1 MDIDLNDP
9 LQALLGELRYHAQ
22 VYDRYRAVL
31 PDTTIK
37 GISLTAA
44 LAAVAKHGGTVE
56 KSEIWAL
63 PGGGAYLAPWKP
75 IQEQTA

>member
-1 MDIDLNDP
+1 MPADLNDP

-22 VYDRYRAVL
+22 VFDRYRAVL
-31 PDTTIK
+31 PDSTVK

-44 LAAVAKHGGTVE
+44 LAAVARHGGVVE

-63 PGGGAYLAPWKP
+63 PNGGEYLGPWKP
-75 IQEQTA
+75 IQEAT